1 MSGPGGEPREMDVP
15 NGLRPGVVTPRLPGM
30 LPSQKIGGPRVLG
43 TGSRRNYTIVASQ
56 YNPKFVQGLVDNTA
70 RELTRLAPASRIVL
84 HQVPGAFEIPVIV
97 QEIATKPKS
106 DVHAIIALGVILQ
119 GETDHATN
127 IARSVTYA
135 LQQIALASRMPVIHE
150 VLSCKDEAQAQVRCL
165 DPELNRGLEAARAA
179 VSLATL
185 IAQLRE

>member
-1 MSGPGGEPREMDVP
+1 MIRPGSEPREMDVP
-15 NGLRPGVVTPRLPGM
+15 NVLRPGMVAPRLTAM
-30 LPSQKIGGPRVLG
+30 LHAQKIGGPRVLG
-43 TGSRRNYTIVASQ
+43 AGSRRNYTIVASQ

-84 HQVPGAFEIPVIV
+84 HQVPGAFEIPVVV
-97 QEIATKPKS
+97 QEIASKPKS
-106 DVHAIIALGVILQ
+106 DVHAVIALGVILH
-119 GETDHATN
+119 GETDHGTN

-135 LQQIALASRMPVIHE
+135 LQQIALSCRMPVIHE
-150 VLSCKDEAQAQVRCL
+150 VLSCKDEEQARVRCL